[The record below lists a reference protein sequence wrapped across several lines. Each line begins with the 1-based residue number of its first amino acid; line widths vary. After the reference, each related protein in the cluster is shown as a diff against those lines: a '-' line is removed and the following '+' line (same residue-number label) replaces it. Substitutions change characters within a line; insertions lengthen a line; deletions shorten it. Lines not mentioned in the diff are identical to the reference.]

1 VGNVLSK
8 RIIAAIALL
17 GSAAALWSA
26 AAAPPSAEAS
36 TLVAYCNN
44 QKLAGTS
51 EGGQSWC
58 QGSVRQLHYV
68 YGWGDQHS
76 VCVSATALAP
86 ACSSGPGA
94 GVYDVYP
101 EIEGKY
107 YWASYPFISN
117 NAPGWNV
124 VHGLS
129 LDP

>member
-1 VGNVLSK
+1 VADVLGK
-8 RIIAAIALL
+8 RIVAVIALL
-17 GSAAALWSA
+17 GFAAVLCSAAMV
-26 AAAPPSAEAS
+26 PPSAEAS
-36 TLVAYCNN
+36 TLVPYCNN

-58 QGSVRQLHYV
+58 QGSVRELHYV

-101 EIEGKY
+101 EYEGKY
-107 YWASYPFISN
+107 YFPSYPFISN

-124 VHGLS
+124 VHGVS